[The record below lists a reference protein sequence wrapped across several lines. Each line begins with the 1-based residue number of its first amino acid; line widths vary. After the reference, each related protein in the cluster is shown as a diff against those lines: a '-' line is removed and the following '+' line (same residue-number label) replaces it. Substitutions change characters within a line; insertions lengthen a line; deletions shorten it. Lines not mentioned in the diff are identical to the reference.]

1 MAIIHYA
8 NDMSHIQIVYYSSGD
23 STHQMAEAI
32 QEGAAEYGHA
42 RLLRILPQHIQHGR
56 YPIQAFVDELQ
67 DASAIIFGSPTFMGG
82 PAAQFKAFADA
93 SSANWCRQAWAD
105 KIAAGFTIGGN
116 LNGDQQ
122 CTLAYFSTL
131 AAQHGM
137 LWCGLDI
144 AAGYSSEGLNRLGC
158 QLGATAHSPD
168 GKLHPSDLATAR
180 HLGRR
185 VAGLANRMRAA
196 ALKKEQQT

>member
-1 MAIIHYA
+1 MVITHHA
-8 NDMSHIQIVYYSSGD
+8 NDMSHIQIVYYSSGE
-23 STHQMAEAI
+23 STHSLAEAI
-32 QEGAAEYGHA
+32 RDGASEYGRA
-42 RLLRILPQHIQHGR
+42 RLLRILPQHLRHGR
-56 YPIQAFVDELQ
+56 YPIQAFIDELQ

-93 SSANWCRQAWAD
+93 SSAGWCRQAWAD

-144 AAGYSSEGLNRLGC
+144 AAGYSPEGLNRLGC

-185 VAGLANRMRAA
+185 VARLAQRMRAIA
-196 ALKKEQQT
+196 RLEEQQT

>member
-1 MAIIHYA
+1 MAITHYA
-8 NDMSHIQIVYYSSGD
+8 NDMSHIQIVYYSSGE
-23 STHQMAEAI
+23 STHALAEAI
-32 QEGAAEYGHA
+32 RDGAAEYGRA
-42 RLLRILPQHIQHGR
+42 RLLRILPQHVRHGR
-56 YPIQAFVDELQ
+56 YPIQAFADELQ

-93 SSANWCRQAWAD
+93 SSAGWCRQAWAD

-144 AAGYSSEGLNRLGC
+144 AAGYCPEGLNRLGC

-185 VAGLANRMRAA
+185 VARLAERMRAVA
-196 ALKKEQQT
+196 REEQHT

>member
-1 MAIIHYA
+1 
-8 NDMSHIQIVYYSSGD
+8 MSHIQIVYYSSGE
-23 STHQMAEAI
+23 STHQLAEAI
-32 QEGAAEYGHA
+32 RDGASEYGPA
-42 RLLRILPQHIQHGR
+42 RLLRILPQHIRHGR
-56 YPIQAFVDELQ
+56 YPIQAF
-67 DASAIIFGSPTFMGG
+67 
-82 PAAQFKAFADA
+82 ADA
-93 SSANWCRQAWAD
+93 SSAGWCRQAWAD

-122 CTLAYFSTL
+122 CTLACFATL

-144 AAGYSSEGLNRLGC
+144 AAGHGPEGLNRLGC

-180 HLGRR
+180 YLGRR
-185 VAGLANRMRAA
+185 VARLAQRMRAS
-196 ALKKEQQT
+196 ALTEEPQT

>member
-1 MAIIHYA
+1 
-8 NDMSHIQIVYYSSGD
+8 MSHIQIVYYSSNE
-23 STHQMAEAI
+23 STHLLAEAI
-32 QEGAAEYGHA
+32 QQGAAEHGRA

-56 YPIQAFVDELQ
+56 YPIQAFSDELQ

-93 SSANWCRQAWAD
+93 SSAGWCRQAWAD
-105 KIAAGFTIGGN
+105 KVAAGFTIGGN

-122 CTLAYFSTL
+122 CTLAYFATL

-144 AAGYSSEGLNRLGC
+144 AAGHHPDGLNRLGC

-168 GKLHPSDLATAR
+168 GKLHPADLATAR
-180 HLGRR
+180 HLGQR
-185 VAGLANRMRAA
+185 VAKLARRM
-196 ALKKEQQT
+196 QVPSQTQEKTT

>member
-1 MAIIHYA
+1 
-8 NDMSHIQIVYYSSGD
+8 MSHIQIVYYSSGE
-23 STHQMAEAI
+23 STHQLAEAI
-32 QEGAAEYGHA
+32 RDGASEYGPA
-42 RLLRILPQHIQHGR
+42 RLLRILPQHIRHGR
-56 YPIQAFVDELQ
+56 YPIQAFADELQ

-93 SSANWCRQAWAD
+93 SSAGWCRQAWAD

-122 CTLAYFSTL
+122 CTLACFATL

-144 AAGYSSEGLNRLGC
+144 AADYSPEGLNRLGC
-158 QLGATAHSPD
+158 QLDATAHSPD

-180 HLGRR
+180 YLGRR
-185 VAGLANRMRAA
+185 VARLAQRMRVS
-196 ALKKEQQT
+196 ALTEEPQT